1 MAKPRKL
8 PLNVLLQAIDRRDLG
23 WLSRQAEDVRKE
35 FSAVTAIRFAS
46 NADDGVDAGV
56 LLWTINQRVNRHLF
70 DLHQHPDLSYR
81 LLASCGLKRSVPR
94 GRWLAG
100 PRRSTDNAALRLL
113 ADYHPAANE
122 RELRLLLALYS
133 RTEFAQFLSD
143 CDIDEPEKYLSAY
156 DKLS

>member
-8 PLNVLLQAIDRRDLG
+8 PLSALLQAIDRRDLG
-23 WLSRQAEDVRKE
+23 WLMRQAEDVQKE
-35 FSAVTAIRFAS
+35 FAPLTAIRFAS
-46 NADDGVDAGV
+46 NADDGIDAGV
-56 LLWTINQRVNRHLF
+56 LLWTINQRVNRYLF

-100 PRRSTDNAALRLL
+100 PRRTTDNAALRLL
-113 ADYHPAANE
+113 AEYHPVANE

-133 RTEFAQFLSD
+133 RPEFAQFLSD
-143 CDIDEPEKYLSAY
+143 CGIEEPEKGRSA
-156 DKLS
+156 